1 MIIDGATPM
10 GTIDDRQTILSL
22 EKKVEILGKSK
33 ESQVRKNQMAK
44 LNHQKEVEKLKKSNE
59 EYHKKLQEK
68 EKELKLVHIKLREFL

>member
-1 MIIDGATPM
+1 MMLEGATPM

-44 LNHQKEVEKLKKSNE
+44 LNFQKEIEKLKKKNE
-59 EYHKKLQEK
+59 EFE
-68 EKELKLVHIKLREFL
+68 